1 MRSRRKPWATVVL
14 AAVIATSAT
23 YAQSPAPGADPPA
36 KPARPVKLTLPEMVA
51 RAGTLQ
57 DQIRADMRHVLHLR
71 EKTRKEKDV
80 IKLNCIN
87 DKMVQLKAQVN
98 IFDAANDSLKAGLET
113 AGTGLADDDKQQ
125 TFVEVSAT
133 ADAIKSLRAEADLC
147 VGEPELYKQESSS
160 DVKRPEIL
168 DDPTATDPF
177 GPASSGFEAPA
188 YASPFN

>member
-1 MRSRRKPWATVVL
+1 VVL

-23 YAQSPAPGADPPA
+23 YAQSPAPGTDPPA
-36 KPARPVKLTLPEMVA
+36 RPAKQVKLTLPEMVA
-51 RAGTLQ
+51 HAGTLGA
-57 DQIRADMRHVLHLR
+57 QIKADMRHVLHLQA
-71 EKTRKEKDV
+71 KTRQEKDV

-98 IFDAANDSLKAGLET
+98 IFDSAHGSLKAGLE
-113 AGTGLADDDKQQ
+113 AGGAAEDKQENFAEA
-125 TFVEVSAT
+125 TAT

-160 DVKRPEIL
+160 DVKRPDIL

-177 GPASSGFEAPA
+177 GPASGGFEAPA